1 MVKNKPNINVII
13 LAHRELIKRRDKPL
27 YTERND
33 VGEFG
38 ELAIGF
44 IWLHSSTCCCKT
56 KMNNSAQNITT
67 SVQVTPHE
75 LLVVSQRA
83 RSLFITP
90 AENPPQA
97 NFRFFFSFLAVCS
110 FGSFSFCLF
119 CLIPK
124 AGRRLFAQILTDTQF
139 LNKDEQFA

>member
-1 MVKNKPNINVII
+1 M
-13 LAHRELIKRRDKPL
+13 LLQ
-27 YTERND
+27 
-33 VGEFG
+33 
-38 ELAIGF
+38 
-44 IWLHSSTCCCKT
+44 T

-67 SVQVTPHE
+67 SVQVTQHE
-75 LLVVSQRA
+75 LVVVSQCA
-83 RSLFITP
+83 RR

-97 NFRFFFSFLAVCS
+97 NLRFFFSFLAVCS